1 MNEDKYHE
9 FEFLMKNRPHVVL
22 LGAGATMAAIP
33 NGDKN
38 GRKSSVMDGFI
49 EKLGMSSVIDK
60 VGLHTNSNNL
70 EDIYT
75 ELFERPDCESVR
87 KQLDEK
93 IREYFSCL
101 EIPDEPNIYDL
112 ILLSLR
118 KKDLV
123 ATFNWDPLLLQAYQR
138 AIRITKD
145 LPSLAFLH
153 GNVLV
158 GYCLN
163 HKYGG
168 KIDNICP
175 ECKEAFHPSRL
186 LYPIRHKNY
195 AADPFT
201 QDNWNIIRNAFH
213 RAYLVTV
220 FGYSAPVTDVEA
232 ISLLKES
239 WGKID
244 DRNLEDFEFIDIRSE
259 DELVDSWS
267 EFIHSHHY
275 TVVNDFFDSSLAR
288 YPRRTTVE
296 LFDRT
301 MNCVWSESDPTFS
314 FRENMTWDEI
324 ENVVGTLVSE
334 ERMLKSNSF
343 LSIKNSKNRLAESQ
357 P

>member
-1 MNEDKYHE
+1 MNEDQAHE

-38 GRKSSVMDGFI
+38 GRKSSVMNNFI
-49 EKLGMSSVIDK
+49 EELGMSSIIK
-60 VGLHTNSNNL
+60 NINLNTKSNNL
-70 EDIYT
+70 EDIYS
-75 ELFERPDCESVR
+75 ELHDRVDGQFIREE
-87 KQLDEK
+87 LDNK

-118 KKDLV
+118 QKDLV

-138 AIRITKD
+138 AVRITSD
-145 LPSLAFLH
+145 LPDLAFLH
-153 GNVLV
+153 GNVSV
-158 GYCLN
+158 GYCSEHKCGGNLN
-163 HKYGG
+163 G
-168 KIDNICP
+168 NVCR
-175 ECKEAFHPSRL
+175 ECKKPFQPSRL
-186 LYPIRHKNY
+186 LYPIRQKNY

-201 QDNWNIIRNAFH
+201 QDNWKAVRNAFR

-220 FGYSAPVTDVEA
+220 FGYSAPATDTEA

-259 DELVDSWS
+259 NELVDSWS

-275 TVVNDFFDSSLAR
+275 TVVDNFFDSLLAR
-288 YPRRTTVE
+288 TPRRTTIE
-296 LFDRT
+296 FFDRT
-301 MNCVWSESDPTFS
+301 MNCVWGESDPALS
-314 FRENMTWDEI
+314 FKANMTWDEI
-324 ENVVGTLVSE
+324 KNIVETLVQE
-334 ERMLKSNSF
+334 EEMLEPNNF
-343 LSIKNSKNRLAESQ
+343 LRIKVK
-357 P
+357 